1 MTGAVRRRPE
11 ALSNNPKVLT
21 FMDDARGWQMAIN
34 ITPVEARSGE
44 LQGILLPIL
53 LCGLM
58 LVTIGMI
65 SLFTLMG

>member
-1 MTGAVRRRPE
+1 MT
-11 ALSNNPKVLT
+11 
-21 FMDDARGWQMAIN
+21 IN

-44 LQGILLPIL
+44 LRGILLPIL